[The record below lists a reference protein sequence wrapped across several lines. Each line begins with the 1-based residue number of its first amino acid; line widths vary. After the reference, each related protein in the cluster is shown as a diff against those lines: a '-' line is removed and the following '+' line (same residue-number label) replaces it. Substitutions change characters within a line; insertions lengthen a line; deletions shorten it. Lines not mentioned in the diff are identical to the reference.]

1 MPDKKTIARIA
12 DEGAAKYKD
21 EAFEELVKL
30 ASIDSGHGDP
40 VGSANMVNA
49 LEEIMMKDLKGLKF
63 EKIVKEG
70 FGTHILATLNEGN
83 PNGRIIISG
92 HTDTVFKQGDCA
104 KFPVHID
111 EKDPDIAWG
120 LGITD
125 CKGGLVVA
133 VKAVKVAMENGL
145 LPDKEICFAFECD
158 EEGGGGGG
166 NELLHSRVIPEDP
179 SKTLCFVFESSR
191 DEDGVLIAR
200 KGSCGITIDVE
211 GIRSHSG
218 INYKAGRSAMF
229 ELAFQLMELLKY
241 NDDERGIQFNVGRV
255 VNDDPANVVSGH
267 ATAAIS
273 VRIANSL
280 IRVFDP
286 DRQRKPRGGKRMLC
300 SDRGHQT
307 EEKQFCF
314 LMLQNNL
321 RFFLRVRYRRNPI
334 FYLDPEGFSPRP
346 SFHPHRQTAVEQ
358 GNAARFQL
366 QKSGDDLSK
375 REQRKVLVRTHRI
388 RAAEF
393 VSRLDHPG
401 FVLRED
407 KIQTAVF
414 RRKAA
419 QHVREIR
426 FVRQSQFPQ
435 RTDEISG
442 EAVPI
447 QNDIQP
453 FPPGRGDFEKLS
465 GRPLHVQGPFVVQSF
480 DRLQPRTAR
489 IGHRLEA
496 EFFHRRVPEAVA
508 HTVGVEMEAD
518 IRASAFIG
526 EILIPLPSAA
536 EIRQI
541 RAVRD
546 HIPNR
551 PVHQE
556 FHVPSR
562 SVIGMYR
569 HIPDAESRQRL
580 VQH

>member
-70 FGTHILATLNEGN
+70 FGTHILATLNEGS

-273 VRIANSL
+273 VRIANSADL
-280 IRVFDP
+280 DRVKEIVDLMNKGP
-286 DRQRKPRGGKRMLC
+286 KYYADGTKVKVTLDRVSVPM
-300 SDRGHQT
+300 
-307 EEKQFCF
+307 EEDEKNKK
-314 LMLQNNL
+314 LYEY
-321 RFFLRVRYRRNPI
+321 VRDCGR
-334 FYLDPEGFSPRP
+334 L
-346 SFHPHRQTAVEQ
+346 H
-358 GNAARFQL
+358 
-366 QKSGDDLSK
+366 GD
-375 REQRKVLVRTHRI
+375 ELV
-388 RAAEF
+388 
-393 VSRLDHPG
+393 V
-401 FVLRED
+401 
-407 KIQTAVF
+407 
-414 RRKAA
+414 
-419 QHVREIR
+419 
-426 FVRQSQFPQ
+426 Q
-435 RTDEISG
+435 RTGGSGTASWYSYHGIPTVDALGTYQIQIHTHDERMRISSIEKKISLFATVLG
-442 EAVPI
+442 CLKEDR
-447 QNDIQP
+447 DI
-453 FPPGRGDFEKLS
+453 
-465 GRPLHVQGPFVVQSF
+465 
-480 DRLQPRTAR
+480 
-489 IGHRLEA
+489 
-496 EFFHRRVPEAVA
+496 
-508 HTVGVEMEAD
+508 
-518 IRASAFIG
+518 
-526 EILIPLPSAA
+526 
-536 EIRQI
+536 
-541 RAVRD
+541 
-546 HIPNR
+546 
-551 PVHQE
+551 
-556 FHVPSR
+556 
-562 SVIGMYR
+562 
-569 HIPDAESRQRL
+569 
-580 VQH
+580 